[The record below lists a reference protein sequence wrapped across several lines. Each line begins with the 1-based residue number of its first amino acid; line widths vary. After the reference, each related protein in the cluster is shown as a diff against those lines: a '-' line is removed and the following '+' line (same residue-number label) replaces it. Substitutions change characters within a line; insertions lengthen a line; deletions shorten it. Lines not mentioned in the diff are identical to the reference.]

1 MSMVLK
7 QRVALITGGGTGIG
21 LAISEAYLREGAQVA
36 IASRN
41 STHLQA
47 GAAAARALGHDMM
60 TVQLDVTDT
69 AAVREAIESVARRYG
84 RFDILVNNAGLSGRT
99 PMTDPDDSRWLAIL
113 AANLN
118 GAYFC
123 AKQALRFMKDG
134 EHWDVLAWQGMPPTV
149 PQSTACWVLRKHWPW
164 KSPAAE
170 LP

>member
-47 GAAAARALGHDMM
+47 GTAAARALGHDMM

-69 AAVREAIESVARRYG
+69 AAVREAIESIARRYG
-84 RFDILVNNAGLSGRT
+84 RFDILVNNAGRRCTFRRT
-99 PMTDPDDSRWLAIL
+99 
-113 AANLN
+113 
-118 GAYFC
+118 
-123 AKQALRFMKDG
+123 
-134 EHWDVLAWQGMPPTV
+134 
-149 PQSTACWVLRKHWPW
+149 
-164 KSPAAE
+164 
-170 LP
+170 